1 MTLTGQMLATYISQ
15 AYVSAI
21 GIICVPLQVS
31 ALGLEGYGL
40 VGVLVM
46 LQAWFLLLDFGRV
59 ALITRKAAHI
69 DDLSALEQALQRAE
83 RAVGGMAIMGAIL
96 IASVAGIAASQWFK
110 QQQLS
115 STEITTSLCL
125 MAAVCRARMWS
136 SI

>member
-69 DDLSALEQALQRAE
+69 DDLLGRDNPCYQHNPP
-83 RAVGGMAIMGAIL
+83 I
-96 IASVAGIAASQWFK
+96 VAPQNIR
-110 QQQLS
+110 
-115 STEITTSLCL
+115 CL
-125 MAAVCRARMWS
+125 PA
-136 SI
+136 